1 VAYRDLHY
9 GLLGLAVERVT
20 DRRLSDAINE
30 LVVQPLEIDA
40 YFGTEPPRPPT
51 SIVDPGDAHAG
62 TPLET
67 WNTPFWRA
75 LGAPWD
81 GMVASPAATLGLLR
95 AYVGV
100 PAGFLQPATR
110 KRAASDQAGGVGGGF
125 AWQEWE
131 HCPWGLGPMII
142 ADQMQHW
149 LLPAAPAGTLCHGG
163 YSGCAVFTL
172 PSADITWSIHGT
184 QSAAADW
191 FSTVLPPISEAVLA
205 AVEGL
210 K

>member
-1 VAYRDLHY
+1 
-9 GLLGLAVERVT
+9 
-20 DRRLSDAINE
+20 
-30 LVVQPLEIDA
+30 
-40 YFGTEPPRPPT
+40 
-51 SIVDPGDAHAG
+51 
-62 TPLET
+62 
-67 WNTPFWRA
+67 
-75 LGAPWD
+75 
-81 GMVASPAATLGLLR
+81 
-95 AYVGV
+95 
-100 PAGFLQPATR
+100 
-110 KRAASDQAGGVGGGF
+110 
-125 AWQEWE
+125 
-131 HCPWGLGPMII
+131 MII